1 MILSKLDLKE
11 YLESDKKSLGRVG
24 KSPTVS
30 DWIWR
35 FEILLRKY
43 EYYYN
48 TKSLMRYFYGILFRN
63 VSLRLGFTIPIN
75 VCDKGLAIV
84 HYGTIVISDGATIGE
99 NCRIHEGVCIGA
111 TNGEKKAASIGKNVF
126 VATGAK
132 IIGQV
137 NIADNVA
144 IAANAVV
151 VQDIDEPGTTWGG
164 VPAKK
169 ISDKGSEPNM
179 LRMIKI

>member
-1 MILSKLDLKE
+1 MITTKKDLEE
-11 YLESDKKSLGRVG
+11 YLECDRRSLGRKNSKPVF
-24 KSPTVS
+24 S
-30 DWIWR
+30 DVIWR

-48 TKSLMRYFYGILFRN
+48 NNSVFKYLYGILFRRE
-63 VSLRLGFTIPIN
+63 SQRLGFTIPIN

-84 HYGTIVISDGATIGE
+84 HYGTIVISDGAKIGE

-111 TNGEKKAASIGKNVF
+111 TNGEAQAATIGKNVF
-126 VATGAK
+126 ISTGAK
-132 IIGQV
+132 LIGKVQ
-137 NIADNVA
+137 IADNVA

-151 VQDIDEPGTTWGG
+151 VHDITEEGTTWGG

-169 ISDKGSEPNM
+169 ISDNDSSANM
-179 LRMIKI
+179 QRMI